1 MTKLQNH
8 LKFYNIQLNDQ
19 LQYHSCMILIEIITS
34 NLITSLYIIKA
45 ICYGYS
51 IIKLLNDCNNELQLI
66 KVKKKNTSRKFVN
79 MVKPYLSKH
88 STKLQKL
95 QHIPMFGWNQIPWDY
110 DIRNQ
115 YCIHHRKIIIQEN
128 IFIYTST
135 VLYTRISQLTFGTFH
150 IYKNNISHSF

>member
-66 KVKKKNTSRKFVN
+66 KVNKKK
-79 MVKPYLSKH
+79 
-88 STKLQKL
+88 
-95 QHIPMFGWNQIPWDY
+95 
-110 DIRNQ
+110 
-115 YCIHHRKIIIQEN
+115 IHHEN
-128 IFIYTST
+128 
-135 VLYTRISQLTFGTFH
+135 LLTW
-150 IYKNNISHSF
+150 